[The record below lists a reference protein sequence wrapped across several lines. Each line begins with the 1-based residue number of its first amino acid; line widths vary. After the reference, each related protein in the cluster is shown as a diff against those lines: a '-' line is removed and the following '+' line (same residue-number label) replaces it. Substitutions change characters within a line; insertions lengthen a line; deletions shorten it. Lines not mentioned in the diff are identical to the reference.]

1 MPKAAEQRGL
11 GSSQPAATAPI
22 GMASAAAPRNPSGPS
37 ATRRRTSRPMRPR
50 RGASSAATPRPGV
63 LTSADR
69 IALECLAC
77 LTAKGRRPEGLR
89 PAELGHLRALL
100 GEFGASPA
108 SRSRVL
114 PVGAA
119 EAPAGGNPWD
129 VPMPRA

>member
-1 MPKAAEQRGL
+1 
-11 GSSQPAATAPI
+11 
-22 GMASAAAPRNPSGPS
+22 
-37 ATRRRTSRPMRPR
+37 
-50 RGASSAATPRPGV
+50 V

-77 LTAKGRRPEGLR
+77 LIAKGRRPEGLR